1 MLPERQSDLVVT
13 NLALVTSPV
22 YKGQDFSV
30 SVTVQNQG
38 AMTITQ
44 VSALGIYVDHQP
56 TGPGDAA
63 WKNTTMVPTLGPG
76 ASHTATVVI
85 PGAAVTSVGNHQV
98 FAFADI
104 GDTVVERNATLTGE
118 DNNAFG
124 PVPFTAEW
132 PPLPDLYLVD
142 VTMQGATEDLPAR
155 EAITY
160 TVYVQ
165 NDGPVASS
173 AASLALFADPDGPP
187 MACNATGAFAWGT
200 IPAILP
206 GEAAAVV
213 VRTAGF
219 TTPGTYNVWAF
230 ADYTCNLDEYQD
242 RESNNQYAFNMVVG
256 PPRLADL
263 RVRDL
268 APKDGVEVIA
278 GKYFTLTVDIINE
291 GDLESGA
298 TRLGVYTGT
307 LPSDPDPVK
316 AWQADVGALAPN
328 ESTLIDMPNRRIDI
342 PGSQHVWAFADFFAW
357 EEESDETDNVYTGTL
372 TVLAPNLKVTALTL
386 QPATDLHA
394 QEYFTATVTVLSN
407 GDVPSEATWL
417 VISLDGEVRVAQQVP
432 ALAYG
437 QTSVHVFPGL
447 EFATGGAHTVSASVD
462 PDNDF
467 IETDET
473 DNKSEVVL
481 DVLPARL
488 PDLKIASFTA
498 DNADA
503 GRRGQ
508 RQLHAGHEKR
518 RDRENQLDHLRGP
531 LLRLCSR
538 AHVRAVRHPLGVRP
552 RAGGRPDL
560 HRHLGGA
567 LQRCG
572 RTHRPRLRGL
582 RMHRDRSDR
591 DGQPRGP
598 ARLHGGGRSQAGSA
612 ASPASP
618 RTRPARPPTSIS
630 TTPCTWSMRAT
641 PGTI

>member
-1 MLPERQSDLVVT
+1 MPSRITAAPSDEPNESNNYKQLDLTVLPERQSDLVVT

-85 PGAAVTSVGNHQV
+85 PAAAVTSVGNHQV
-98 FAFADI
+98 FAYADI
-104 GDTVVERNATLTGE
+104 GNTVVEKNATLTGE

-124 PVPFTAEW
+124 PVAFTAEW
-132 PPLPDLYLVD
+132 PPLPDLYLVG
-142 VTMQGATEDLPAR
+142 VTVQGATEDLPAR

-187 MACNATGAFAWGT
+187 VACNATGAFAFGT
-200 IPAILP
+200 IPAIP
-206 GEAAAVV
+206 AGEAAAVV

-242 RESNNQYAFNMVVG
+242 RESNNQYALNVVVG

-291 GDLESGA
+291 GDLKSGA

-307 LPSDPDPVK
+307 LPSDPDPVQ
-316 AWQADVGALAPN
+316 AWQADVAALRPN

-386 QPATDLHA
+386 QPATNLHA

-417 VISLDGEVRVAQQVP
+417 DHLPGWRSERRQAGAGAGLRPDVRARVPRPPVRHRAARTRSPPLPTRTTISSRP
-432 ALAYG
+432 TRPT
-437 QTSVHVFPGL
+437 TSQRSRW
-447 EFATGGAHTVSASVD
+447 TCC
-462 PDNDF
+462 
-467 IETDET
+467 
-473 DNKSEVVL
+473 
-481 DVLPARL
+481 
-488 PDLKIASFTA
+488 
-498 DNADA
+498 
-503 GRRGQ
+503 RRG
-508 RQLHAGHEKR
+508 
-518 RDRENQLDHLRGP
+518 
-531 LLRLCSR
+531 SR
-538 AHVRAVRHPLGVRP
+538 ISR
-552 RAGGRPDL
+552 
-560 HRHLGGA
+560 
-567 LQRCG
+567 
-572 RTHRPRLRGL
+572 
-582 RMHRDRSDR
+582 
-591 DGQPRGP
+591 
-598 ARLHGGGRSQAGSA
+598 
-612 ASPASP
+612 SPASP
-618 RTRPARPPTSIS
+618 L
-630 TTPCTWSMRAT
+630 TT
-641 PGTI
+641 